1 MDEQLIE
8 NFNIKKELTKT
19 INFFKQKK
27 IINLIIII
35 LFLSLLI
42 GGSWIRLQNL
52 PLLKDSTTGEYIP
65 IALDPFYF
73 LRIAETM
80 VEQGGLPEHDLMRYP
95 SAQVGFSHEILP
107 QVVVFIWKFWK
118 MFDSD
123 ATLRFVDVISPVVFF
138 GLGLIVFF
146 FLIYMLTK
154 SKITALISS
163 IFLAII
169 PTYLYRTMAG
179 FSDHEAIG
187 MLAFLLT
194 LLAYTFALKFLDKE
208 HNKEK
213 NYLLKTIL
221 IGLLVGFLAALTI
234 VSWGGVAKFLFMI
247 IPLSFGLFW
256 LIKTQNLENVNKK
269 QLKKYILFYISWIVF
284 SILSGLLFGIAMQSM
299 INTSLLASSSLI
311 NGFILLFI
319 LADFSIINF
328 KNKINFIKKENLEKY
343 RVLYS
348 FLAVLIIGIVFLAIY
363 KQGIFSYISE
373 IFEKLLHP
381 FGTSR
386 TGLTVAENRQPFLD
400 DWRAQTGKI
409 LFWLFFGGL
418 ITLGVKFAEKMKQNK
433 NKILFGFFWILMI
446 FGILFS
452 RISADSLLN
461 GTNFISKVFYFGS
474 LVLFFIIISLIY
486 FNDKIRLKPEQTI
499 LFAWAF
505 FMLISVRGA
514 IRFFFLITPFV
525 CFSAGY
531 FIVSIVEY
539 TKKSKDDLLKMILI
553 LILILTLVGAL
564 FSFYNLTNS
573 TLTQAKYT
581 GPSANYQ
588 WQQAMK
594 WVRDNTEQ
602 GKIFVHWWDYGYWV
616 QYLGERPT
624 VTDGGHAIGFWDH
637 LIGRYLLTTPEPE
650 TALSFMKSHNV
661 SYLLIDPTDIGK
673 YPAYSIIGSNEEGKD
688 RVSNIPSMQSDPSQI
703 KETSSGM
710 IIVYN
715 GGFVIDE
722 DIVYEPEG
730 QQVFLPANKAAIIG
744 VILEITNSTLLK
756 QPEVVFFYNSKQIKI
771 PLRYVYYNEQLK
783 DFGTGLEA
791 VIKIIP
797 RIYQSNQGVQIDNL
811 GAIMY
816 LSPKVSKSLMA
827 QVYLLNDAFNN
838 YETLELVHAEPSQTM
853 AYLNSQGANLE
864 DFVYFNGI
872 EGPIKIWEVNYP
884 ENIIAREE
892 FLRISGSYAEFDDLN
907 FTK

>member
-1 MDEQLIE
+1 MDESPIG
-8 NFNIKKELTKT
+8 NFDVKKELIKT
-19 INFFKQKK
+19 INFLKQKK

-35 LFLSLLI
+35 LFLFLLI
-42 GGSWIRLQNL
+42 GSSWIRLQNL
-52 PLLKDSTTGEYIP
+52 PLLKDSTTGEYLP
-65 IALDPFYF
+65 LALDPFYF

-95 SAQVGFSHEILP
+95 SAQVGFTHEILP
-107 QVVVFIWKFWK
+107 QAVVFIWKIWK
-118 MFDSD
+118 IFDTD
-123 ATLRFVDVISPVVFF
+123 ATLQFVDVISPVIFF
-138 GLGLIVFF
+138 ALGLILFF
-146 FLIYMLTK
+146 FLIFILTK
-154 SKITALISS
+154 SKITALVSS

-208 HNKEK
+208 PDKEK
-213 NYLLKTIL
+213 NHLLKTVL
-221 IGLLVGFLAALTI
+221 LGLLGGFLAALTI
-234 VSWGGVAKFLFMI
+234 VSWGGIAKFLFMI
-247 IPLSFGLFW
+247 IPFSFGLFW
-256 LIKTQNLENVNKK
+256 LVKTQDLENVNKK
-269 QLKKYILFYISWIVF
+269 QLKRYILFYISWIVF
-284 SILSGLLFGIAMQSM
+284 SILSGLLYGITMQSM
-299 INTSLLASSSLI
+299 ISTSLLASSSLI

-319 LADFSIINF
+319 LADFSIINL

-386 TGLTVAENRQPFLD
+386 TGLTVAENAQPFLD

-409 LFWLFFGGL
+409 FFWLFFGGL
-418 ITLGVKFAEKMKQNK
+418 ITIGVKFAEKIKQNK
-433 NKILFGFFWILMI
+433 NKFLFGFFWILMI

-452 RISADSLLN
+452 RISSSSLLN
-461 GTNFISKVFYFGS
+461 GTNFISKLFYFGS
-474 LVLFFIIISLIY
+474 LVLFFIILSLIY
-486 FNDKIRLKPEQTI
+486 FNDKIRLKPEQTV

-514 IRFFFLITPFV
+514 VRFFFLITPFV

-531 FIVSIVEY
+531 FIVNIVEY
-539 TKKSKDDLLKMILI
+539 VKKSKDDLLKMFLV

-564 FSFYNLTNS
+564 FSFYNLTSS
-573 TLTQAKYT
+573 TLVQAKYT

-588 WQQAMK
+588 WQQAMS
-594 WVRDNTEQ
+594 WVRENIPEDS
-602 GKIFVHWWDYGYWV
+602 IFVHWWDYGYWV
-616 QYLGERPT
+616 QYLGKRPT
-624 VTDGGHAIGFWDH
+624 VTDGGHAVGFWDH
-637 LIGRYLLTTPEPE
+637 LIGRYVLTTPEPE
-650 TALSFMKSHNV
+650 TALSFMKSHDV

-673 YPAYSIIGSNEEGKD
+673 YPAYSIIGSDEEGND
-688 RVSNIPSMQSDPSQI
+688 RTSMIPSMQSDPSQI

-710 IIVYN
+710 VIVYN
-715 GGFVIDE
+715 GGFAIDE
-722 DIVYEPEG
+722 DIVYELEG
-730 QQVFLPANKAAIIG
+730 QQVFFPANKAAIIG
-744 VILEITNSTLLK
+744 VILETINSTLLK
-756 QPEVVFFYNSKQIKI
+756 QPEVVFFYNNKQTKI

-797 RIYQSNQGVQIDNL
+797 RIYQSNQGFQVDNL

-816 LSPKVSKSLMA
+816 LSPKVSRSLVA

-838 YETLELVHAEPSQTM
+838 YETLELVHAEPSQNI

-872 EGPIKIWEVNYP
+872 EGPIKIWKVNYP
-884 ENIIAREE
+884 ENIITREE
-892 FLRISGSYAEFDDLN
+892 FLRTSGGYAEFDNLDL
-907 FTK
+907 TR